1 MGTFNSE
8 TIELAVL
15 HALKL
20 KGTLSELRS
29 LMSYLKAIDHEDFGV
44 GVPLFRLGFG
54 GLDRR
59 RRHSRFVRGEVDDLQ
74 VYVMFNLWRRN
85 VRVRQSSVLEL
96 GYDDRVALPVLDII
110 LLAIIVFIAR
120 GCSPFGSPRSKVRLP
135 SSLSYPRSIVI
146 EAPRV
151 LVSSISSSSSCLC
164 SLASERLERSYS
176 WRRSPSLRSLIWLRS
191 SLWPS
196 TLIVLVSA
204 SSSLASSIV
213 FRPSTSL
220 PMVR

>member
-15 HALKL
+15 HTLKL

-29 LMSYLKAIDHEDFGV
+29 LMSYLKAIDREDFGV
-44 GVPLFRLGFG
+44 ALPLFRLGFG

-59 RRHSRFVRGEVDDLQ
+59 RRHSRFVHGEVDDLQ

-96 GYDDRVALPVLDII
+96 GHDDRVALPVLDII

-151 LVSSISSSSSCLC
+151 LVSSRSSSCHAC
-164 SLASERLERSYS
+164 AH
-176 WRRSPSLRSLIWLRS
+176 
-191 SLWPS
+191 
-196 TLIVLVSA
+196 
-204 SSSLASSIV
+204 
-213 FRPSTSL
+213 
-220 PMVR
+220 

>member
-1 MGTFNSE
+1 
-8 TIELAVL
+8 
-15 HALKL
+15 
-20 KGTLSELRS
+20 
-29 LMSYLKAIDHEDFGV
+29 MSYLKAIDLEDFGV
-44 GVPLFRLGFG
+44 ALPLFRLGFG
-54 GLDRR
+54 DLDRR

-176 WRRSPSLRSLIWLRS
+176 WRDHHRSAHSYGCDHRFGHRRS
-191 SLWPS
+191 SCWCRHLH
-196 TLIVLVSA
+196 
-204 SSSLASSIV
+204 
-213 FRPSTSL
+213 R
-220 PMVR
+220 

>member
-59 RRHSRFVRGEVDDLQ
+59 RRHSRFVHGEVDDLQ

-96 GYDDRVALPVLDII
+96 GHDDRVALPVLDII
-110 LLAIIVFIAR
+110 IAIIVFIAR
-120 GCSPFGSPRSKVRLP
+120 GCSPFGSLRSIVRSP
-135 SSLSYPRSIVI
+135 SLLSYPRSIVI

-151 LVSSISSSSSCLC
+151 LVSSISSSSSCF
-164 SLASERLERSYS
+164 AH
-176 WRRSPSLRSLIWLRS
+176 
-191 SLWPS
+191 
-196 TLIVLVSA
+196 
-204 SSSLASSIV
+204 
-213 FRPSTSL
+213 
-220 PMVR
+220 